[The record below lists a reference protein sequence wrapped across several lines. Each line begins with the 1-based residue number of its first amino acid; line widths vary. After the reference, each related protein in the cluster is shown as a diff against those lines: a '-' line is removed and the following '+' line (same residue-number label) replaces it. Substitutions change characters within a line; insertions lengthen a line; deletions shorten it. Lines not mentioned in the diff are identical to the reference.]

1 MELYKYSMTCTK
13 TRKIPHLAPEVLEAA
28 TGSLEGALALA
39 SLVSRTR
46 SLGLGLAGGVARW
59 AEVKVTG
66 FRGDSRVAL
75 LGRLWFSSKIAGHS
89 RDIKGH

>member
-1 MELYKYSMTCTK
+1 M
-13 TRKIPHLAPEVLEAA
+13 APEVLEAA
-28 TGSLEGALALA
+28 TGNLESALA
-39 SLVSRTR
+39 
-46 SLGLGLAGGVARW
+46 LAGGVARW

-75 LGRLWFSSKIAGHS
+75 LGRLWFSSKITGHS